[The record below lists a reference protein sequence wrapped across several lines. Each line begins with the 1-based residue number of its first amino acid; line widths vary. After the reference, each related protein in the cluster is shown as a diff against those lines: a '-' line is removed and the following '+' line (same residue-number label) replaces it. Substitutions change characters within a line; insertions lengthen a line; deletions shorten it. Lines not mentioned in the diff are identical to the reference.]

1 MSKTVF
7 NSAMISLAVFIGT
20 TALAFIVRKVM
31 LRLLHRWAKKTET
44 LVDDLLLA
52 AVRVPSI
59 YWCIAAGLYLAIGTS
74 ELPAQYVVYSFK
86 AIHVLV
92 ILSVTLVVANVS
104 ANLVNYTIQRSQ
116 IPIPITG
123 LSKTLIKVVV
133 LTIGVLILLDTLG
146 ISITPVIT
154 ALGVGGLAVAL
165 ALQDTLSNVFA
176 GLHILVERSIRVG
189 DFVRLE
195 SGQEGHVA
203 DISWRTTRILM
214 RPNNMVIIP
223 NNKLA
228 QSIVTNYSLP
238 EKQMA
243 LQISISVSYD
253 TDPDQVEKVLVEEVI
268 QGAKEIPGL
277 LAYPEPLVRLIPG
290 LGESSLNFT
299 LVCQIKAYEDQPLVQ
314 HELTK
319 RILKRFRK
327 EGIEIPFPIRT
338 VYLREDKAQ
347 IKPKSSGNP

>member
-1 MSKTVF
+1 MAVSNTLFSSVLF
-7 NSAMISLAVFIGT
+7 SLAIFVGV
-20 TALAFIVRKVM
+20 TAIALLFRKVM
-31 LRLLHRWAKKTET
+31 FRFLHRWAQKTET
-44 LVDDLLLA
+44 TLDDLLLA

-74 ELPAQYVVYSFK
+74 NLPAQYVTYSFK

-104 ANLVNYTIQRSQ
+104 ANLVNYAIQRSQ

-123 LSKTLIKVVV
+123 LSRTLIQVIV

-165 ALQDTLSNVFA
+165 ALQDTLSNFFA

-195 SGQEGHVA
+195 SGQEGYIT

-228 QSIVTNYSLP
+228 QSVVTNYSFP

-243 LQISISVSYD
+243 LQIPVSVSYES
-253 TDPDQVEKVLVEEVI
+253 DPDQVENVLVEEAI
-268 QGAKEIPGL
+268 QGAQEIPGL
-277 LAYPEPLVRLIPG
+277 LAHPKPLVRLIPG
-290 LGESSLNFT
+290 LGESSLDFT
-299 LVCQIKAYEDQPLVQ
+299 LVCHIKAYDDQPLVQ
-314 HELTK
+314 HELTR

-338 VYLREDKAQ
+338 IYLKSE
-347 IKPKSSGNP
+347 KPEN

>member
-1 MSKTVF
+1 MDGIVSKAVM
-7 NSAMISLAVFIGT
+7 NHVILSLAVFIGV
-20 TALAFIVRKVM
+20 TALALILRKI
-31 LRLLHRWAKKTET
+31 LLGVLQKWAKKTQT
-44 LVDDLLLA
+44 AADDLLLV

-59 YWCIAAGLYLAIGTS
+59 YWCIAIGLYLTIGTS
-74 ELPAQYVVYSFK
+74 KMPAPYVAYSFK
-86 AIHVLV
+86 AILVLV
-92 ILSVTLVVANVS
+92 ILSITLVAANISVG
-104 ANLVNYTIQRSQ
+104 LLNYAIQRSQ

-123 LSKTLIKVVV
+123 LSQTLIKVVV

-165 ALQDTLSNVFA
+165 ALQDTLSNLFA

-195 SGQEGHVA
+195 SGQEGYVS

-238 EKQMA
+238 ERRTAM
-243 LQISISVSYD
+243 QIPISVGYD
-253 TDPDQVEKVLVEEVI
+253 SDPDLVEKVLVEETI
-268 QGAKEIPGL
+268 EGAKEIPGL
-277 LAYPEPLVRLIPG
+277 LAHPVPLVRLIPG

-299 LVCQIKAYEDQPLVQ
+299 LVCHIKGYDDQPLVQ

-319 RILKRFRK
+319 RILKRFKK
-327 EGIEIPFPIRT
+327 EGIEIPFPTRT
-338 VYLREDKAQ
+338 VYLKSE
-347 IKPKSSGNP
+347 KPEV